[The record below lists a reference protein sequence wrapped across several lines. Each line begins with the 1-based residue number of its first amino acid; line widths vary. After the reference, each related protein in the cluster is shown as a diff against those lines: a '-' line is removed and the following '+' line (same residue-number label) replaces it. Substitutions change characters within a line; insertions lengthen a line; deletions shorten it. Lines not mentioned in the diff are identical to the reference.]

1 MFDMQYSGKAIAK
14 ARKAKNMTQMALAD
28 AMSISYQAVSNWER
42 GVSMPDISK
51 LPELSELLGISVD
64 EILGKKSFVI
74 DGVLINGD
82 FNDATAEELVEAVP
96 LLKPSQI
103 EKVVDE
109 IGEKIEKV
117 VDEMGKKIEWTEILP
132 MIEYLSGEFCAELFV
147 RAAEEKNWGVV
158 AALAEYACED
168 TVNTYVKKIYSQEGL
183 KAILEFMDFIDD
195 DYRDELFREA
205 VKNRNPHDIEALAEY
220 AYEDSVDEAGREL
233 YREGGVREILSFID
247 FMSENA
253 VQEIAEDEYR
263 KNGVNG
269 LTVLAGYLPEDYLNQ
284 CAADAFAKGGFK
296 AIELIAEYVDNK
308 ILEKY
313 IREKY
318 L

>member
-14 ARKAKNMTQMALAD
+14 ARKAKNMTQMELAD
-28 AMSISYQAVSNWER
+28 AMNISYQAVSNWER

-64 EILGKKSFVI
+64 DILGKNSTVI
-74 DGVLINGD
+74 MNVLINGT

-109 IGEKIEKV
+109 
-117 VDEMGKKIEWTEILP
+117 MGKTIDWDEIFP
-132 MIEYLSGEFCAELFV
+132 MLEYLSEKFCAELFV
-147 RAAEEKNWGVV
+147 RAAEEKNWKVV
-158 AALAEYACED
+158 AELAEYACED
-168 TVNTYVKKIYSQEGL
+168 TVNIYAKKIYSQEGL
-183 KAILEFMDFIDD
+183 TAILEFMDFIDN
-195 DYRDELFREA
+195 DYRDELFQEA
-205 VKNRNPHDIEALAEY
+205 VKKRNQKNIEALAEY
-220 AYEDSVDEAGREL
+220 AYEDSVNEAGQEL
-233 YREGGVREILSFID
+233 YRESGVREILSFVD
-247 FMSENA
+247 FMSEDA
-253 VQEIAEDEYR
+253 VQEVAEEEYQ

-269 LTVLAGYLPEDYLNQ
+269 LTLLAEYLPEDYLNQ

-296 AIELIAEYVDNK
+296 AIESIAEYVDNK

>member
-1 MFDMQYSGKAIAK
+1 MQYSGKAIAK
-14 ARKAKNMTQMALAD
+14 ARRAKNMTQMELAD

-51 LPELSELLGISVD
+51 LPELSELLGISID
-64 EILGKKSFVI
+64 DILGKNSTVI
-74 DGVLINGD
+74 KDVLNNGD
-82 FNDATAEELVEAVP
+82 FSAATVEEVVEAVP
-96 LLKPSQI
+96 LLKPSQL
-103 EKVVDE
+103 
-109 IGEKIEKV
+109 EKV
-117 VDEMGKKIEWTEILP
+117 VDEMGKKIDWKEILP

-247 FMSENA
+247 FLSENA

-269 LTVLAGYLPEDYLNQ
+269 LIVLAGYLPEDYLNQ

-296 AIELIAEYVDNK
+296 AIESIAEYVDNK
-308 ILEKY
+308 MLEKY